1 MSLFDLKCL
10 FLNWLFRW
18 VSLFV
23 SFSCTLFLQV
33 SLFVFAV
40 CDLQRLYMCIC
51 FALFVDVSGALGRS
65 HCYTNYV
72 NKKLCLESF
81 RSIALLQNICKQET
95 VSRVFQ
101 ADRVATTI
109 M

>member
-1 MSLFDLKCL
+1 M
-10 FLNWLFRW
+10 
-18 VSLFV
+18 SLFV
-23 SFSCTLFLQV
+23 SSSCTLFLQV

-40 CDLQRLYMCIC
+40 CVLHRLYMCIC
-51 FALFVDVSGALGRS
+51 FALFVDVSGASGRS
-65 HCYTNYV
+65 HCYTKYV

-81 RSIALLQNICKQET
+81 RSIALSRNICKQET

-101 ADRVATTI
+101 VDRIFTTI